1 MHLEQQAF
9 RSTAQKIAHEFHEGL
24 GDDERPV
31 FIKGFETY
39 IYITVRF

>member
-9 RSTAQKIAHEFHEGL
+9 LSTTQEIAHELHEGP
-24 GDDERPV
+24 GNDERPV

-39 IYITVRF
+39 IYITVRS